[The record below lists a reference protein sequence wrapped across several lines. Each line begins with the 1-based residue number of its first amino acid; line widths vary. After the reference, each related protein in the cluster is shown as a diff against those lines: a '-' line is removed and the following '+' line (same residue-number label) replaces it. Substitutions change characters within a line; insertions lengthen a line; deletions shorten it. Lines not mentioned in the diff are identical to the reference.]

1 MLPPRIIFTTGTPSR
16 ASLLDKSEWKMDQE
30 KRNAASKVGPINRKE
45 FNDPLLGA
53 REDNVL
59 ATF

>member
-1 MLPPRIIFTTGTPSR
+1 MLPPRIMFTTGTPSR

-30 KRNAASKVGPINRKE
+30 KRNPASKVGPINRKG
-45 FNDPLLGA
+45 FNDPLLSEIEG
-53 REDNVL
+53 NVF

>member
-30 KRNAASKVGPINRKE
+30 KRNAASKAGPINRNG

-53 REDNVL
+53 SEGTILV
-59 ATF
+59 TF

>member
-1 MLPPRIIFTTGTPSR
+1 
-16 ASLLDKSEWKMDQE
+16 LDRSEWKMDQE
-30 KRNAASKVGPINRKE
+30 KRNDASKAGPINRNG

-53 REDNVL
+53 SEGKIL

>member
-1 MLPPRIIFTTGTPSR
+1 MFTTGTPSR

-30 KRNAASKVGPINRKE
+30 KRNAASKVGPINRKG

>member
-1 MLPPRIIFTTGTPSR
+1 MLPPRIMFTTGTPSR

-30 KRNAASKVGPINRKE
+30 KRNAANKVGPINRKG
-45 FNDPLLGA
+45 FNDPLLGV
-53 REDNVL
+53 RKGNVL

>member
-16 ASLLDKSEWKMDQE
+16 ASLLDRSEWKMDQE
-30 KRNAASKVGPINRKE
+30 KRNAASKAGPINRNG

-53 REDNVL
+53 SEGKIL